1 MPQRGFCWRR
11 RFADKTNKSPFND
24 VEGGDLALCALPKEV
39 AQADLCDTFVPAR
52 QCSSFS
58 AVHEMIPVFVTLNS
72 SLMYTFWNFLSG
84 SVSNYREFPTF
95 LPCFRQ
101 GLPRVSDWPGMI
113 SSGYPQTHNPQ
124 ASAPQVLGFFWYKFH
139 AQLCLSM

>member
-39 AQADLCDTFVPAR
+39 AQADLCDTFVPAG

-58 AVHEMIPVFVTLNS
+58 AVHEMIPVLVTFNPFHLCIRS
-72 SLMYTFWNFLSG
+72 GIFSVAAFLIIANFPLSFL
-84 SVSNYREFPTF
+84 VSGRVHHVFQT
-95 LPCFRQ
+95 
-101 GLPRVSDWPGMI
+101 GLE
-113 SSGYPQTHNPQ
+113 
-124 ASAPQVLGFFWYKFH
+124 
-139 AQLCLSM
+139 